1 MPTLSRPL
9 DPRHGAT
16 VWTKVMQSPEYVDA
30 LKKAGLKY
38 ATPFSV
44 IGILDTGAN
53 VSALDSQVI
62 RGMSL
67 LHRGTAEVHTP
78 STGLGVEHRDVFDA
92 SLVLGEG
99 ESDPLESTVEVIQ
112 CDFAGRGFY
121 ALIGRDI
128 LCRCVLT
135 YDGPANMFHL
145 SW

>member
-1 MPTLSRPL
+1 MRRLINRS
-9 DPRHGAT
+9 DPFPG
-16 VWTKVMQSPEYVDA
+16 
-30 LKKAGLKY
+30 
-38 ATPFSV
+38 
-44 IGILDTGAN
+44 
-53 VSALDSQVI
+53 
-62 RGMSL
+62 
-67 LHRGTAEVHTP
+67 LHRVTARP
-78 STGLGVEHRDVFDA
+78 GPAGRLSTGLAGSEPRDVFDA

-112 CDFAGRGFY
+112 CDFASRGFY